1 MSIQLPEA
9 RLFKVLLQ
17 DVSTRRQHVSI
28 SGSGWAA
35 SRALKRRKWLSWVG
49 EEGGQGRRNSRGL
62 CFLLFPGT
70 FPTPD
75 GCQAPADRCAEVAVV
90 PRLGDGS
97 VQGGCSGESHR

>member
-35 SRALKRRKWLSWVG
+35 SRVLKRRKWLSWVG
-49 EEGGQGRRNSRGL
+49 EEGGQGEKKQPRFVLLAVSRDISHPRRMPS
-62 CFLLFPGT
+62 PGR
-70 FPTPD
+70 PL
-75 GCQAPADRCAEVAVV
+75 R
-90 PRLGDGS
+90 
-97 VQGGCSGESHR
+97 